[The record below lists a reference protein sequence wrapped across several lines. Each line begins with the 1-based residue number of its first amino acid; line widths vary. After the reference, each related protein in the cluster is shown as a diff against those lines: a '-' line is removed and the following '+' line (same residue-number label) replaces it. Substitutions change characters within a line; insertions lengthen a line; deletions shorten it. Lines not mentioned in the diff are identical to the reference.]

1 MEYSFNLKH
10 LYYFWIIAREGSVA
24 RASEV
29 LNLAPQTLSG
39 QMATLEEA
47 VGTRL
52 LERRGRRLQLT
63 EAGEGAMR
71 YADRMFQAAT
81 ELDAFLGRTTE
92 VRSVRLA
99 VGISA
104 SIHKLFAYQFIEPA
118 LQIDTPQTLKCR
130 TGSPQDLIRALR
142 SQELDVVLTDRIPAT
157 EEGFRWHLHTLE
169 SSSISLF
176 AAPALAHKVRPGFPA
191 SLHQVPFLTNSLE
204 APYHQQ
210 LLQWLYEQGIVPH
223 QAGEIDDSALIK
235 VFGRAGLGVFA
246 APSVIAEEVCRQYE
260 VETIA
265 QVEEISDQ
273 VYAIT
278 RPSGRIHPGVAA
290 ICHASGTSFLDSGD
304 SRA

>member
-10 LYYFWIIAREGSVA
+10 LYYFWVIAREGSVA

-71 YADRMFQAAT
+71 YADQMFQAASDL
-81 ELDAFLGRTTE
+81 EAFLGRTTDT
-92 VRSVRLA
+92 RSVRLA

-118 LQIDTPQTLKCR
+118 LQIETPQTLKCR

-142 SQELDVVLTDRIPAT
+142 SQALDVVLTDRVPAT
-157 EEGFRWHLHTLE
+157 DEAFRWNIHPLG

-176 AAPALAHKVRPGFPA
+176 AAPALANNLRPGFPH
-191 SLHQVPFLTNSLE
+191 SLHQVAFLTNSLE

-210 LLQWLYEQGIVPH
+210 LLQWLYERGIVPR

-235 VFGRAGLGVFA
+235 VFGRAGVGVFA
-246 APSVIAEEVCRQYE
+246 APTVIAAEVCRQYE
-260 VETIA
+260 VEIIG
-265 QVEEISDQ
+265 QVDEISDQ

-278 RPSGRIHPGVAA
+278 RLSGSIHPGVAA
-290 ICHASGTSFLDSGD
+290 ICRASGVTPLHPGD
-304 SRA
+304 LRA